1 MLENASKDDE
11 HFTTIS
17 SSKLV
22 DDSVS
27 QMSIEV
33 PLELF
38 RNLKKQEM
46 VNIIV
51 SYLYYNVEELFP
63 SGLPGEENK

>member
-22 DDSVS
+22 DDSAS

-46 VNIIV
+46 VNIV

>member
-1 MLENASKDDE
+1 MLENVSKDDE

-22 DDSVS
+22 NDSVS
-27 QMSIEV
+27 QISIEV

-38 RNLKKQEM
+38 RNPKKQGM
-46 VNIIV
+46 VNIV

-63 SGLPGEENK
+63 SGRPGEENK